1 MVKIGLLNGEIE
13 ILSDEISYDEDT
25 LLRELNRVLCFT
37 ITIYKRRIEK
47 LQQSKL
53 SELDEAIIN
62 QKIKDAIVMLPV
74 DEVRAFIVES
84 NN

>member
-1 MVKIGLLNGEIE
+1 MVRIRILDGEIE
-13 ILSDEISYDEDT
+13 LSSDKKIMNEDDM
-25 LLRELNRVLCFT
+25 LKELNRVLCFT